1 MLDTTVDYLVSDDKD
16 EIVKASLK
24 DTELLSQFKAVEQF
38 NDDDKTVVKKL
49 ISAFITKKHL
59 QQLAQ

>member
-24 DTELLSQFKAVEQF
+24 DTELLSQFKVVEQF